1 MNEYTLDQYNECVET
16 DCDPYNIKGIRED
29 FPILKTL
36 VHGKPL
42 VYLDNAAT
50 THKPRQVINA
60 VNAFYAE
67 YNSNIHRGVH
77 KLSQIATDKYEDARR
92 TVKSFIN
99 AKHLEE
105 IIFTSGTTDSINLVV
120 SSYGRKFLKEG
131 DNVIISTM
139 EHHSNIVPWQML
151 REEKN
156 IELRVIPIDENGDL
170 IFDEFVK
177 LIDENTK
184 FVSVTHIS
192 NALGTVNPIKH
203 IIEKAHESNIPV
215 LIDGAQSVHHTKIDV
230 QYLDCDFFVFS
241 GHKIYGPT
249 GIGILY
255 GKKEFLEKMPPHKG
269 GGDMI
274 LSVRFDRTIYNDLPY
289 KFEAGTPNI
298 AGAIGLAEAIKYI
311 DDICIKVIARHE
323 NELLNYATNLI
334 NELDGVRIIGNAR
347 NKSSVISFVMDNA
360 HPHDIG
366 TMLDIDG
373 VAIRTGHHCAEPVM
387 RRYKIPATAR
397 ASFGL
402 YNTKEEIDVLIN
414 SIIKVNKMFS

>member
-1 MNEYTLDQYNECVET
+1 MKEINLNQYNELIET
-16 DCDPYNIKGIRED
+16 DCKPYNINGIRED
-29 FPILKTL
+29 FPVLKTL

-50 THKPRQVINA
+50 THKPIQVIDA
-60 VNAFYAE
+60 VNDFYAN

-99 AKHLEE
+99 AKRLEE
-105 IIFTSGTTDSINLVV
+105 IVFTSGTTDSINLVV

-156 IELRVIPIDENGDL
+156 IEIRVIPIDDNGDL
-170 IFDEFVK
+170 MLDEFYK

-192 NALGTVNPIKH
+192 NALGTVNPIKL
-203 IIEKAHESNIPV
+203 IIDKAHETGIPV
-215 LIDGAQSVHHTKIDV
+215 LIDGAQSIHHTKIDV
-230 QYLDCDFFVFS
+230 QQLDCDFFVFS

-274 LSVRFDRTIYNDLPY
+274 LSVSFDRTIYNDLPY

-298 AGAIGLAEAIKYI
+298 AGAIGLTAAIKYVESV
-311 DDICIKVIARHE
+311 CIKNIARYE
-323 NELLNYATNLI
+323 NELLIYATNLI
-334 NELDGVRIIGNAR
+334 SNLPGVRIIGNAR

-366 TMLDIDG
+366 TLLDIDG
-373 VAIRTGHHCAEPVM
+373 VAIRTGHHCAEPIM

-414 SIIKVNKMFS
+414 SINKVNKMFS

>member
-1 MNEYTLDQYNECVET
+1 MNAYKLDQFNECVET
-16 DCDPYNIKGIRED
+16 DCDPYNINGIRED
-29 FPILKTL
+29 FPALKAI

-50 THKPRQVINA
+50 THKPKQVIDA

-105 IIFTSGTTDSINLVV
+105 IIYTSGTTDSINLVV
-120 SSYGRKFLKEG
+120 SSYGRKFLKDG

-170 IFDEFVK
+170 IFDEYLK

-203 IIEKAHESNIPV
+203 IIDKAHEFNIPV
-215 LIDGAQSVHHTKIDV
+215 LVDGAQSVHHTKIDV
-230 QYLDCDFFVFS
+230 QHLDCDFFVFS

-255 GKKEFLEKMPPHKG
+255 GKKEYLEKMPPHKG

-334 NELDGVRIIGNAR
+334 NEIEGVKIIGNAR
-347 NKSSVISFVMDNA
+347 NKSSVISFVMENA

-414 SIIKVNKMFS
+414 GILKVNKMFS